1 MPRGPAQMTSCES
14 SVVNFPIDR
23 VWDAVRPLRFDWS
36 SALSSDGAEP
46 TGAPPCPAP
55 NSAAFAAEACTV
67 RPPGVMTSANQ
78 RKQR

>member
-55 NSAAFAAEACTV
+55 NSAAFAAEACTRFARRV
-67 RPPGVMTSANQ
+67 S
-78 RKQR
+78 

>member
-1 MPRGPAQMTSCES
+1 MTSCES

-55 NSAAFAAEACTV
+55 NSAALPQKPARFARRV
-67 RPPGVMTSANQ
+67 S
-78 RKQR
+78 